1 MLAIP
6 IQSAQ
11 TKLNR
16 KRKLGALPRVPLPP
30 ARFLFSLPCFLS
42 QCNLS
47 GAVISHLEL
56 LRRLSTQNHGTK
68 PPDPILDSDSDDSDS
83 DSDDSSDYSST
94 DSDDDDENSENR
106 QACRRIFDHID
117 ADGSGLVEL
126 DEVLDSWQQCT
137 TVR

>member
-1 MLAIP
+1 MKVKSILIFLMMLAMGL
-6 IQSAQ
+6 A
-11 TKLNR
+11 
-16 KRKLGALPRVPLPP
+16 G
-30 ARFLFSLPCFLS
+30 C
-42 QCNLS
+42 
-47 GAVISHLEL
+47 
-56 LRRLSTQNHGTK
+56 
-68 PPDPILDSDSDDSDS
+68 LDDDDS

-94 DSDDDDENSENR
+94 DSEDDDENSENR